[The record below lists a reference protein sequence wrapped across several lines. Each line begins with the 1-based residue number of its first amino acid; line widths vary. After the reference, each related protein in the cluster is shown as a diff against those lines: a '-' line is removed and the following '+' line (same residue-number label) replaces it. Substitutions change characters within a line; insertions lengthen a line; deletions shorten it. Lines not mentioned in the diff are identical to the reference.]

1 MTTNVPT
8 RPMPHDRIAEL
19 VVRHHLGEYRKRPA
33 VQRRLDELFAGNPPI
48 PGTFDLLLRACEHLV
63 VTGHDLER
71 LADLAMQRKIA
82 AGTDANAAH
91 QHPNTDVA

>member
-8 RPMPHDRIAEL
+8 KPMPHDRIAEL

-33 VQRRLDELFAGNPPI
+33 VQRRLDELFAATPPI

-71 LADLAMQRKIA
+71 QAELAVQRKIA
-82 AGTDANAAH
+82 TGTDANAAQ
-91 QHPNTDVA
+91 QHSSTAVA